1 MTWGRNPGRGRPHAR
16 VALETPHGQR
26 AGVGEWSPPAPA
38 HHTHFLPA
46 PSPETVNLRRQ
57 TRRAKGQDGAAP
69 VGLETRP
76 GNHRPGSA
84 PGCAETPRRRRPTT
98 SGYTPARVVEGS
110 THAKTADDTRG
121 LSQHSK
127 PRGILAARSLSRP
140 PSSETVES

>member
-1 MTWGRNPGRGRPHAR
+1 MAWGRNPGRGRPHAR

-57 TRRAKGQDGAAP
+57 TRRERAGWAAP
-69 VGLETRP
+69 VGPETRP

-110 THAKTADDTRG
+110 THTEAVDDTRG
-121 LSQHSK
+121 LSRDFK
-127 PRGILAARSLSRP
+127 TRGILAARSLSRP